1 MIVRKFARN
10 KHRMKKNF
18 TLLFA
23 LVSAGVFAQNHIE
36 VKGVLYNEQTKEKL
50 CDTKF
55 SVNDIELEA
64 TTDHNG
70 NFKIV
75 LPEDA
80 YELEISVDGYQK
92 IRKTLDEENTINLFL
107 QPQDIKIEGVDLST
121 AVITVQRNKAAEA
134 NLLNLQKK
142 STQIMENIGEVEMNR
157 KGISDAAGAVAKMSG
172 VTKQEGTGNV
182 FVRGLGDRYNSTSL
196 NGLPIPSENP
206 ANKNIKL
213 DLFST
218 DIIEYISM
226 FKTYNSRI
234 NADFGGANVDITSKK
249 YDGKGFIQI
258 GLGTSV
264 NSKAI
269 DNKAYQLQDG
279 PNYWGF
285 KKTSIPS
292 NVLGGYHFQ
301 NSLNPESRPS
311 IGGSMNVKGGK
322 SYRFYNGSKFGFF
335 ASASFDSKGER
346 LDQGVARTVDAH
358 GNGIKDFHQ
367 FTSNQ
372 YNTNTTGLVN
382 LFYDI
387 NPHHQLRANSIFI
400 NNSSQSFN
408 EYRGYVRDI
417 NENENGLVRRATFE
431 RNTLFINQLLGDH
444 TISERSEF
452 NWGISFNTIKSEMP
466 DRIQNTMRF
475 ADGQYFLASQDASL
489 SHRYFQELIENEW
502 AANLAYS
509 LKFGVDGSDYKA
521 KLSVGYQGR
530 LKQREL
536 EANQFNLKINRGD
549 IAVNPNQLDDFFNS
563 TNYGSHFL
571 ISTFDSYNGTYRP
584 QEYTG
589 EQNIQAG
596 FAEFEYHFSDR
607 LMAIVGLRGEYIHQL
622 VDWRTALSEGKNE
635 FDQFEVLPSL
645 AVRYKMDDK
654 NNIRF
659 AASKTYTLPQFK
671 ERAMFVYEDV
681 TEIERGNPMLYAST
695 NYNADLKWEWFPKQG
710 EILSVAAFGK
720 YILDPINKVTI
731 ASSANDQSYA
741 NTGDWGYAIG
751 VEVEARKAIIDHKG
765 NHPEQ
770 LTLGLNAAYMHTKQ
784 ELNDNKVFEETY
796 FNGGRIN
803 TNFTFTEDSFTGAS
817 DLVLNADV
825 SYSKKWEKGSS
836 LLATVAYNY
845 FSDRL
850 YSLGTETRGN
860 QVDKGFGTLDF
871 ILRTTVNENIGINLA
886 AKNLLNPD
894 IRRVQENSN
903 GAVDILSYKRGMNFS
918 LGINYTF

>member
-1 MIVRKFARN
+1 
-10 KHRMKKNF
+10 MKKNL

-23 LVSAGVFAQNHIE
+23 LISAGVFAQSNIE
-36 VKGVLYNEQTKEKL
+36 VKGVLYNEQTNEKL
-50 CDTKF
+50 LDTKF
-55 SVNDIELEA
+55 SIDDIGLKSS
-64 TTDHNG
+64 TDHEG
-70 NFKIV
+70 NFTIE

-80 YELEISVDGYQK
+80 YEVELSVDGYQRIK
-92 IRKTLDEENTINLFL
+92 QSLGVEKSINFYLK
-107 QPQDIKIEGVDLST
+107 PETVKSEDVDLST
-121 AVITVQRNKAAEA
+121 AVITVHRNKAAEA
-134 NLLNLQKK
+134 NLLNMQKK
-142 STQIMENIGEVEMNR
+142 STQMVENIGEVEMDR

-218 DIIEYISM
+218 DVIEYISM
-226 FKTYNSRI
+226 YKTYNSTI
-234 NADFGGANVDITSKK
+234 NADFGGANVDISSKK
-249 YDGKGFIQI
+249 YDGKGFLQI
-258 GLGTSV
+258 GLGTSI
-264 NSKAI
+264 NSNAI
-269 DNKAYQLQDG
+269 DNKAYQLQEG

-285 KKTSIPS
+285 KKTSIPT
-292 NVLGGYHFQ
+292 NVLGGYNFQ
-301 NSLNPESRPS
+301 NSLNPVSRPS
-311 IGGSMNVKGGK
+311 IGGSMNIKGGK
-322 SYRFYNGSKFGFF
+322 SYRFNNGSKFGFF
-335 ASASFDSKGER
+335 ASASFDSNGER
-346 LDQGVARTVDAH
+346 LQNGVARTVDAH

-367 FTSNQ
+367 FTSNK
-372 YNTNTTGLVN
+372 YNTNTTGLIN

-387 NPHHQLRANSIFI
+387 NPNHKLRVNSILI
-400 NNSSQSFN
+400 NNSSQSLN

-417 NENENGLVRRATFE
+417 NENENGLVRRSMFE

-444 TISERSEF
+444 KINENSDF

-466 DRIQNTMRF
+466 DRIQNTMRY
-475 ADGQYFLASQDASL
+475 ADGQYYLANQDASL
-489 SHRYFQELIENEW
+489 SHRYFQELAEDEL
-502 AANLAYS
+502 AANLAYN
-509 LKFGVDGSDYKA
+509 LKFGVNGSEYKA
-521 KLSVGYQGR
+521 KLTVGYQGR
-530 LKQREL
+530 FKQREL
-536 EANQFNLKINRGD
+536 EANQFNLKVNKGD
-549 IAVNPNQLDDFFNS
+549 IAVDPNNLDNYFNQA
-563 TNYGSHFL
+563 NYGSHFL

-584 QEYTG
+584 QKYTG
-589 EQNIQAG
+589 EQTIHAG
-596 FAEFEYHFSDR
+596 FAQLEYNFSDR
-607 LMAIVGLRGEYIHQL
+607 LMAVLGVRGEYINQM

-635 FDQFEVLPSL
+635 FDQFEILPSL
-645 AVRYKMDDK
+645 AVRYKVNDK
-654 NNIRF
+654 NNLRF

-720 YILDPINKVTI
+720 YINNPINKVTI

-751 VEVEARKAIIDHKG
+751 VEVEARKAIIDNKG
-765 NHPEQ
+765 LNPEQ
-770 LTLGLNAAYMHTKQ
+770 LTVGLNAAYMQTKQ
-784 ELNDNKVFEETY
+784 ELNDDKVFEETY

-803 TNFTFTEDSFTGAS
+803 TNFTFAEDSFTGAS

-825 SYSKKWEKGSS
+825 SYSKKWEKGGSV
-836 LLATVAYNY
+836 LATVAYNY

-871 ILRTTVNENIGINLA
+871 ILRTNLNENIGVNFS
-886 AKNLLNPD
+886 AKNILNPD
-894 IRRVQENSN
+894 IRRVQDNLK
-903 GAVDILSYKRGMNFS
+903 GAVDILSYKKGINFS
-918 LGINYTF
+918 IGLDYKF

>member
-1 MIVRKFARN
+1 
-10 KHRMKKNF
+10 MKKNL

-23 LVSAGVFAQNHIE
+23 LISAGVFAQSNIE
-36 VKGVLYNEQTKEKL
+36 VKGVLYNEQTNEKL
-50 CDTKF
+50 LDTKF
-55 SVNDIELEA
+55 SIDDIGLQSS
-64 TTDHNG
+64 TDHEG
-70 NFKIV
+70 NFTIE

-80 YELEISVDGYQK
+80 YEVELSVDGYQRIK
-92 IRKTLDEENTINLFL
+92 QSLGVEKSINFYLK
-107 QPQDIKIEGVDLST
+107 PETVKSEDVDLST
-121 AVITVQRNKAAEA
+121 AVITVHRNKAAEA
-134 NLLNLQKK
+134 NLLNMQKK
-142 STQIMENIGEVEMNR
+142 STQMVENIGEVEMDR

-218 DIIEYISM
+218 DVIEYISM
-226 FKTYNSRI
+226 YKTYNSTI
-234 NADFGGANVDITSKK
+234 NADFGGANVDISSKK
-249 YDGKGFIQI
+249 YDGKGFLQI
-258 GLGTSV
+258 GLGTSI
-264 NSKAI
+264 NSNAI
-269 DNKAYQLQDG
+269 DNKAYQLQEG

-285 KKTSIPS
+285 KKTSIPT
-292 NVLGGYHFQ
+292 NVLGGYNFQ
-301 NSLNPESRPS
+301 NSLNPVSRPS
-311 IGGSMNVKGGK
+311 IGGSMNIKGGK
-322 SYRFYNGSKFGFF
+322 SYRFNNGSKFGFF
-335 ASASFDSKGER
+335 ASASFDSNGER
-346 LDQGVARTVDAH
+346 LQNGVARTVDAH

-367 FTSNQ
+367 FTSNK
-372 YNTNTTGLVN
+372 YNTNTTGLIN

-387 NPHHQLRANSIFI
+387 NPNHKLRVNSILI
-400 NNSSQSFN
+400 NNSSQSLN

-417 NENENGLVRRATFE
+417 NENENGLVRRSMFE

-444 TISERSEF
+444 KINENSDF

-466 DRIQNTMRF
+466 DRIQNTMRY
-475 ADGQYFLASQDASL
+475 ADGQYYLANQDASL
-489 SHRYFQELIENEW
+489 SHRYFQELTEDEL
-502 AANLAYS
+502 AANLAYN
-509 LKFGVDGSDYKA
+509 LKFGVNGSEYKA
-521 KLSVGYQGR
+521 KLTVGYQGR
-530 LKQREL
+530 FKQREL
-536 EANQFNLKINRGD
+536 EANQFNLKVNKGD
-549 IAVNPNQLDDFFNS
+549 IAVDPNNLDNYFNQA
-563 TNYGSHFL
+563 NYGSHFL

-584 QEYTG
+584 QKYTG
-589 EQNIQAG
+589 EQTIHAG
-596 FAEFEYHFSDR
+596 FAQLEYNFSDR
-607 LMAIVGLRGEYIHQL
+607 LMAVLGVRGEYINQM

-635 FDQFEVLPSL
+635 FDQFEILPSL
-645 AVRYKMDDK
+645 AVRYKVNDK
-654 NNIRF
+654 NNFRF

-720 YILDPINKVTI
+720 YINNPINKVTI

-751 VEVEARKAIIDHKG
+751 VEVEARKAIIDNKG
-765 NHPEQ
+765 LNPVQ
-770 LTLGLNAAYMHTKQ
+770 LTVGLNAAYMQTKQ
-784 ELNDNKVFEETY
+784 ELNDDKVFEETY

-803 TNFTFTEDSFTGAS
+803 TNFTFAEDSFTGAS

-825 SYSKKWEKGSS
+825 SYSKKWEKGGSV
-836 LLATVAYNY
+836 LATVAYNY

-871 ILRTTVNENIGINLA
+871 ILRTNLNENIGVNFA
-886 AKNLLNPD
+886 AKNILNPD
-894 IRRVQENSN
+894 ICRVQDDLN
-903 GAVDILSYKRGMNFS
+903 GAVDILSYKKGINFS
-918 LGINYTF
+918 IGLDYKF